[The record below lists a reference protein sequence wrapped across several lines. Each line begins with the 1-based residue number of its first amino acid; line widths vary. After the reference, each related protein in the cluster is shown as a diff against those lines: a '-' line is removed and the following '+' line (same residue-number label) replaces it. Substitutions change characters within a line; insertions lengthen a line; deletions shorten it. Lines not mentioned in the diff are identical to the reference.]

1 MEIDML
7 RNTTVFNNVKIFDG
21 RSNHL
26 SELSQVIVSDN
37 MIVSVRQ
44 EPILPDEQLNGA
56 YVIDGRGRTLMPGLI
71 DAHWHAMFAEASSES
86 ITTADAGYVQLAA
99 ASAASKT
106 LMRGF
111 TTVRDA
117 GGPVFGLKRAIDE
130 GLAVGPRIY
139 PSGAFISQ
147 TGGHGDFRTRHDVL
161 HGGTAKSHI
170 ERTGVSAIADG
181 VTSVARAAREQLM
194 MGASQLKIMAGGGV
208 SSAYDP
214 IDVTQYTRDEMVA
227 AVSAAENWGT
237 YVMAHA
243 FTPHSVQRAIDAG
256 VRCIEHGHNLDRATV
271 EAMADRDVWWSLQ
284 PLLDD
289 EDARA
294 LTGDARTKQMMVL
307 DATDTAYELA
317 RTCDVSVAWG
327 TDVLFDSRLAARQG
341 AQLTKM
347 VRWYQ
352 AHEVLTMATSS
363 NARLLALSGLRNPY
377 LGRLG
382 VIEPGALADL
392 LLIDGDPLA
401 DIEILNR
408 PETAMVVIMKDG
420 KIFKNRVDIPE
431 A

>member
-1 MEIDML
+1 MTIEIL

-26 SELSQVIVSDN
+26 SELSQVIVSDT
-37 MIVSVRQ
+37 MIVSVRH
-44 EPILPDEQLNGA
+44 ESILSDEEMYGA

-71 DAHWHAMFAEASSES
+71 DAHWHAMFAEASYES

-99 ASAASKT
+99 ANAATRT

-130 GLAVGPRIY
+130 GLVVGPRIY

-147 TGGHGDFRTRHDVL
+147 TGGHGDFRTRNDVL
-161 HGGTAKSHI
+161 HHGGTAKSHI
-170 ERTGVSAIADG
+170 ERMGVSAIADG

-256 VRCIEHGHNLDRATV
+256 VRCIEHGHHLDRATV

-289 EDARA
+289 DDARE

-307 DATDTAYELA
+307 DATDAAYELA

-347 VRWYQ
+347 ARWYQ

-377 LGRLG
+377 PGRLG
-382 VIEPGALADL
+382 VIEPGAIADL

-401 DIEILNR
+401 DINLLNR
-408 PETAMVVIMKDG
+408 PETGMAVIMKG
-420 KIFKNRVDIPE
+420 GEIYKNRVK
-431 A
+431 